1 MRIDAKT
8 KVCGLIGYPVGHSV
22 SPVIHNNLA
31 EIYGQNL
38 VYVPLQVASGKLKQA
53 IGGAEAFDFLGMN
66 VTVPYKSEVIPYLKE
81 IDGLA
86 EKIGAVNTLVRTE
99 GGYKGYNTDM
109 PGLYRAMCSDGVQ
122 IEGEDVILLGAGGV
136 ARAIAF
142 LLFDKG
148 ARHVSI
154 LNRREERARALAAE
168 VNRAAQNFRKEKQ
181 EGGPAEVS
189 HNGEESLEASAHDVE
204 REAAFAAAYPLD
216 GYKRLDP
223 DRKYIVIQA
232 TRVGMHP
239 ETDHAVIEDEAF
251 YRLVK
256 IGYDVIFNPPETRFM
271 QLVREAGG
279 EAFHGLK
286 MLLYQGVIAYELW
299 TGISVSEEAAQEI
312 YKKMET
318 ALGV

>member
-1 MRIDAKT
+1 MINAKT

-31 EIYGQNL
+31 DIYGQNL
-38 VYVPLQVASGKLKQA
+38 VYVPLQVAPGKLKQA
-53 IGGAEAFDFLGMN
+53 IEGAEAFDFLGMN

-99 GGYKGYNTDM
+99 GGYKGCNTDM

-122 IEGEDVILLGAGGV
+122 IEGEDVVLLGAGGV

-142 LLFDKG
+142 LLLDKG
-148 ARHVSI
+148 VRHVSI
-154 LNRREERARALAAE
+154 LNRSVERASSLAEE
-168 VNRAAQNFRKEKQ
+168 VNRASQ
-181 EGGPAEVS
+181 S
-189 HNGEESLEASAHDVE
+189 S
-204 REAAFAAAYPLD
+204 AFAAAYPLD
-216 GYKRLDP
+216 GYKRLDQ
-223 DRKYIVIQA
+223 DRRYIVIQA
-232 TRVGMHP
+232 TQVGMHP
-239 ETDHAVIEDEAF
+239 DTGHAVIEDKAF

-256 IGYDVIFNPPETRFM
+256 TGYDVIFNPLDTRFM
-271 QLVREAGG
+271 QLVRAAGG

-286 MLLYQGVIAYELW
+286 MLLYQGIIAYELW
-299 TGISVSEEAAQEI
+299 NDISVSEEAAQEI
-312 YKKMET
+312 YRKMET

>member
-38 VYVPLQVASGKLKQA
+38 VYVPLQVAPGKLKQA
-53 IGGAEAFDFLGMN
+53 MEGAEAFDFLGMN

-122 IEGEDVILLGAGGV
+122 IEGEDVVLLGAGGV

-142 LLFDKG
+142 LLLDKG
-148 ARHVSI
+148 ARHVFI
-154 LNRREERARALAAE
+154 LNRSLERASSLAEE
-168 VNRAAQNFRKEKQ
+168 VNRAAWECRGKGQ
-181 EGGPAEVS
+181 EGSP
-189 HNGEESLEASAHDVE
+189 EASAHDAK
-204 REAAFAAAYPLD
+204 REAPFAAAYPLD
-216 GYKRLDP
+216 GYKRLDQ
-223 DRKYIVIQA
+223 DRQYIVIQA
-232 TRVGMHP
+232 TQVGMHP
-239 ETDHAVIEDEAF
+239 DTDHAVIEDEAF

-256 IGYDVIFNPPETRFM
+256 TGYDVIFNPLDTRFM
-271 QLVREAGG
+271 QLVRAAGG

-286 MLLYQGVIAYELW
+286 MLLYQGIIAYELW
-299 TGISVSEEAAQEI
+299 NGISVSKEAATEI
-312 YKKMET
+312 YRKMET

>member
-38 VYVPLQVASGKLKQA
+38 VYVPLQAAPGKLKQA
-53 IGGAEAFDFLGMN
+53 IEGAEAFDFLGMN

-99 GGYKGYNTDM
+99 GGYKGCNTDM

-122 IEGEDVILLGAGGV
+122 IAGEDIVLLGAGGV

-142 LLFDKG
+142 LLLDKG

-154 LNRREERARALAAE
+154 LNRNEERAGALAAE
-168 VNRAAQNFRKEKQ
+168 VNRAAWECRGKGQ
-181 EGGPAEVS
+181 EGSP
-189 HNGEESLEASAHDVE
+189 EAPAHDAD
-204 REAAFAAAYPLD
+204 REAPFAAAYPLD
-216 GYKRLDP
+216 GYKRLDQ

-232 TRVGMHP
+232 TQVGMYP
-239 ETDHAVIEDEAF
+239 DTDHAVIEDKAF
-251 YRLVK
+251 YKLVK
-256 IGYDVIFNPPETRFM
+256 TGYDVIFNPLKTCFM
-271 QLVREAGG
+271 QRVREAGG

>member
-1 MRIDAKT
+1 MKIDAKT
-8 KVCGLIGYPVGHSV
+8 KVCGLIGCPVGHSV

-38 VYVPLQVASGKLKQA
+38 VYVPLQVAPGKLKQA
-53 IGGAEAFDFLGMN
+53 IEGAEAFDFLGMN

-99 GGYKGYNTDM
+99 GGYKGCNTDM

-122 IEGEDVILLGAGGV
+122 IEGEDVVLLGAGGV

-142 LLFDKG
+142 LLLDKG

-154 LNRREERARALAAE
+154 LNRSVERASSLAEE
-168 VNRAAQNFRKEKQ
+168 VNRAFQ
-181 EGGPAEVS
+181 S
-189 HNGEESLEASAHDVE
+189 S
-204 REAAFAAAYPLD
+204 AFAAAYPLD
-216 GYKRLDP
+216 GYKRLDQ
-223 DRKYIVIQA
+223 DRRYIVIQA
-232 TRVGMHP
+232 TQVGMHP
-239 ETDHAVIEDEAF
+239 DTGHAVIEDEAF

-256 IGYDVIFNPPETRFM
+256 TGYDVIFNPLDTRFM
-271 QLVREAGG
+271 QLVRAAGG

-286 MLLYQGVIAYELW
+286 MLLYQGIIAYELW
-299 TGISVSEEAAQEI
+299 NDISVSEEAAQEI
-312 YKKMET
+312 YRKMET

>member
-1 MRIDAKT
+1 MKIDAKT

-31 EIYGQNL
+31 DIYGQNL
-38 VYVPLQVASGKLKQA
+38 VYVPLQVAPGKLKQA
-53 IGGAEAFDFLGMN
+53 IEGAEAFDFLGMN

-99 GGYKGYNTDM
+99 GGYKGCNTDM

-122 IEGEDVILLGAGGV
+122 IEGEDVVLLGAGGV

-142 LLFDKG
+142 LLLDKG

-154 LNRREERARALAAE
+154 LNRSVERASSLAEE
-168 VNRAAQNFRKEKQ
+168 VNRASQ
-181 EGGPAEVS
+181 S
-189 HNGEESLEASAHDVE
+189 S
-204 REAAFAAAYPLD
+204 AFAAAYPLD
-216 GYKRLDP
+216 GYKRLDQ
-223 DRKYIVIQA
+223 DRRYIVIQA
-232 TRVGMHP
+232 TQVGMHP
-239 ETDHAVIEDEAF
+239 DTGHAVIEDEAF

-256 IGYDVIFNPPETRFM
+256 TGYDVIFNPLDTRFM
-271 QLVREAGG
+271 QLVRAAGG

-286 MLLYQGVIAYELW
+286 MLLYQGIIAYELW
-299 TGISVSEEAAQEI
+299 NDISVSEEAAQEI
-312 YKKMET
+312 YRKMET